1 MRLGTLAGAAV
12 LATMGCVLA
21 GAASAQTGDLACGAL
36 VTEDTVLTHDLLGCD
51 EGVTIA
57 APNVL
62 LDLGGHSIAGRGTGT
77 GTGVRVDAE
86 GATVRNGSVSGFGI
100 GLAGSF
106 GGLTLDGSAIHHNGT
121 GLLLQGR
128 SRLVGNTI
136 FGNDGHGILSNR
148 ADGSLF
154 DDNDVSGNGGDGVH
168 LIESVSVITG
178 NTFHKNGGT
187 GLFVDDLCFD
197 GLQAY
202 RVGSNTATHNGA
214 LGIDVHFAACP
225 IVLDLLDAGGN
236 AAHHNGDE
244 RQCTI
249 VVCGRN
255 PGQAKKLAA
264 ALATVR
270 TG

>member
-12 LATMGCVLA
+12 LATVGCVLA
-21 GAASAQTGDLACGAL
+21 GAANAQTGDLACGAL
-36 VTEDTVLTHDLLGCD
+36 VTENTVLTHDLLGCD

-77 GTGVRVDAE
+77 GVRVDAQ
-86 GATVRNGSVSGFGI
+86 GVTVRNGSVSGFGI
-100 GLAGSF
+100 GVAGSF
-106 GGLTLDGSAIHHNGT
+106 ADLTLDGSAIHHNGT

-128 SRLVGNTI
+128 SRVVRNMI
-136 FGNDGHGILSNR
+136 FGNGGHGILSNR

-202 RVGSNTATHNGA
+202 RVGANTATHNGA
-214 LGIDVHFAACP
+214 LGIDIHFAACP

-244 RQCTI
+244 RECTM
-249 VVCGRN
+249 VVCARTR
-255 PGQAKKLAA
+255 GQAKKLAA
-264 ALATVR
+264 PTATAAR
-270 TG
+270 PG

>member
-12 LATMGCVLA
+12 LATVGCVLA
-21 GAASAQTGDLACGAL
+21 GAANAETGDLACGAL

-77 GTGVRVDAE
+77 GVRVDAE

-100 GLAGSF
+100 GLAGSSA
-106 GGLTLDGSAIHHNGT
+106 GLTLDGSAIHHNGT

-128 SRLVGNTI
+128 SRVVGNTI
-136 FGNDGHGILSNR
+136 FGNGGHGILSNR

-178 NTFHKNGGT
+178 NTFHRNGGT

-214 LGIDVHFAACP
+214 LGIDIHFAACP
-225 IVLDLLDAGGN
+225 IALDLLDAGGN

-249 VVCGRN
+249 LVCGRN

-264 ALATVR
+264 PSAAVAR

>member
-12 LATMGCVLA
+12 LATVGCVLA
-21 GAASAQTGDLACGAL
+21 GAANAQTGDLACGAL
-36 VTEDTVLTHDLLGCD
+36 VTENTVLTHDLLGCD

-77 GTGVRVDAE
+77 GVRVDAQ
-86 GATVRNGSVSGFGI
+86 GVTVRNGSVSGFGI
-100 GLAGSF
+100 GVAGSF
-106 GGLTLDGSAIHHNGT
+106 ADLTLDGSAIHHNGT

-128 SRLVGNTI
+128 SRVVRNMI
-136 FGNDGHGILSNR
+136 FGNGGHGILSNR

-202 RVGSNTATHNGA
+202 RVGANTATHNGA
-214 LGIDVHFAACP
+214 LGIDIHFAACP

-236 AAHHNGDE
+236 TAHHNGDE
-244 RQCTI
+244 RECTM
-249 VVCGRN
+249 VVCARTR
-255 PGQAKKLAA
+255 GQAKKLAA
-264 ALATVR
+264 PTATAAR
-270 TG
+270 PG

>member
-12 LATMGCVLA
+12 LAMIACVLA
-21 GAASAQTGDLACGAL
+21 GAANAQTGDLACGAL

-77 GTGVRVDAE
+77 GVRVDAE

-100 GLAGSF
+100 GLAGSS

-121 GLLLQGR
+121 GILLQGR
-128 SRLVGNTI
+128 SQVVGNKI
-136 FGNDGHGILSNR
+136 FGNGGHGILSSR

-154 DDNDVSGNGGDGVH
+154 DANIVSGNGGDGVH

-178 NTFHKNGGT
+178 NTFHKNGGA
-187 GLFVDDLCFD
+187 GLFVDDLCFG

-202 RVGSNTATHNGA
+202 RVGSNMATHNGG
-214 LGIDVHFAACP
+214 LGIDIHFAACP

-236 AAHHNGDE
+236 AANHNADGRE
-244 RQCTI
+244 CTM
-249 VVCGRN
+249 VVCARN
-255 PGQAKKLAA
+255 QGQARKLAA
-264 ALATVR
+264 PSAAVAR